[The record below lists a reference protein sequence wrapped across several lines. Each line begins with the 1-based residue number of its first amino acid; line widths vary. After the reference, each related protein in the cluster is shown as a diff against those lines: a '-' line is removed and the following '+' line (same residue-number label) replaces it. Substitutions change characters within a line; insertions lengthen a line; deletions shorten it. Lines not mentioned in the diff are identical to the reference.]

1 MKKLHLSATATLA
14 AGLIATTAAY
24 AHHSFTQFDRTTELV
39 KTGQVVRWAFNNPH
53 SWLYLHIANEDGTE
67 TLWSFEG
74 SGPVS
79 LIRRGITGSSF
90 EPGDTITFMY
100 CPMVDASRNG
110 GHLGWVKLGDGT
122 FVNPSDGGCNG
133 NDDNIERW
141 KGWLEKGY
149 MSNKE
154 AEAGG

>member
-1 MKKLHLSATATLA
+1 MPMRFTVSALLAGAGLLSAA
-14 AGLIATTAAY
+14 AAL
-24 AHHSFTQFDRTTELV
+24 AHHSFTEFDRTTELV
-39 KTGQVVRWAFNNPH
+39 QTVTVVRWEFNNPH
-53 SWLYLHIANEDGTE
+53 SWLRTKVRNDDGTE

-79 LIRRGITGSSF
+79 LIGRGITGTTF
-90 EPGDTITFMY
+90 EPGDVVKFMY
-100 CPMVDASRNG
+100 CPMRDGRPG
-110 GHLGWVKLGDGT
+110 GHLGWAQLKDGS

-133 NDDNIERW
+133 NDDNIARW

-154 AEAGG
+154 AASAE